1 MRGFK
6 SLKTLYNAILLPV
19 STTANTYAGV
29 SWCERGWRPAGGP
42 PPRLVL
48 DGEALADTET
58 PEGMDVDDGT
68 IVDVYM

>member
-1 MRGFK
+1 MRSAAGGRPQ
-6 SLKTLYNAILLPV
+6 PV
-19 STTANTYAGV
+19 SKTEIRTAP
-29 SWCERGWRPAGGP
+29 SWCAVARVSWRPAGGP